1 MTFASLK
8 LTNSTVFTI
17 FVLMNTLSLKD
28 LEHIRAVI
36 ATDYGYRFQKHNL
49 INNDHELRWVNVS
62 EGSKTFTGI
71 GVYPGD
77 DFDSSN
83 KKYIYSNYNTNSPK
97 SNYRTLVSFELT
109 GLCFYN
115 NLELKLNTSWL
126 DEMNPDYQR
135 PKDWKPSFMKIYGE
149 YKFIPIKLFSDIH
162 SYIRIG
168 MYHWNRLNKKY
179 LELKEELPIKNQEF
193 LDQLNL
199 KNKNKI
205 IAKRLKDAEK
215 DFK

>member
-8 LTNSTVFTI
+8 LTNLSVFII
-17 FVLMNTLSLKD
+17 FLLMDTLFLKD
-28 LEHIRAVI
+28 LEHIKTVI
-36 ATDYGYRFQKHNL
+36 ATKYDYRYQKHKL

-62 EGSKTFTGI
+62 EGSKAITGI
-71 GVYPGD
+71 GVYPED
-77 DFDSSN
+77 DFDESN
-83 KKYIYSNYNTNSPK
+83 KEYIYSNYNTNSPH
-97 SNYRTLVSFELT
+97 SNYRTLVSFEDS
-109 GLCFYN
+109 GLYFYN

-126 DEMNPDYQR
+126 DEMNPNYQR
-135 PKDWKPSFMKIYGE
+135 SKGWKPTFIIIYGE

-179 LELKEELPIKNQEF
+179 LELKAEKPMKNKEF

-199 KNKNKI
+199 KNKNKM
-205 IAKRLKDAEK
+205 IAKRLNAVEK